1 MAKKIAVIRTE
12 SPAVTDPASLLAELR
27 ELIHSARQRVAT
39 VANAEQI
46 VVSVSRQLG
55 WNLARG
61 LAKAL
66 QSRT

>member
-1 MAKKIAVIRTE
+1 MTKPTIHRPQTAAVVDATG
-12 SPAVTDPASLLAELR
+12 LLAELR